1 MIFTFHTISDRIITV
16 KKLQSPSEVPDK
28 INILYK
34 EVPMNNTRPIF
45 NTTDDSNFKDTIF
58 SDVQKILSD
67 TILSTEKESKDKYE
81 TKAKLI
87 EKATDMSTQEK
98 LTALDKNYACRNL
111 EAWQNILYF
120 AAISVGALGL
130 FIGNPVTTKNVRKL
144 LVS

>member
-1 MIFTFHTISDRIITV
+1 MISTFHTISDRIITV
-16 KKLQSPSEVPDK
+16 KKLQSTSEVPDK

-98 LTALDKNYACRNL
+98 LTALDKNYTCRNL
-111 EAWQNILYF
+111 EAWQNILCF

-130 FIGNPVTTKNVRKL
+130 FMGNSVTTKNVRKL
-144 LVS
+144 LIS

>member
-1 MIFTFHTISDRIITV
+1 
-16 KKLQSPSEVPDK
+16 
-28 INILYK
+28 
-34 EVPMNNTRPIF
+34 MNNTRPIF

-81 TKAKLI
+81 AKAKLI

-98 LTALDKNYACRNL
+98 LTALDKNYTCRNL
-111 EAWQNILYF
+111 EAWQNILCF

-130 FIGNPVTTKNVRKL
+130 FMGNPVTTKNVRKL

>member
-1 MIFTFHTISDRIITV
+1 
-16 KKLQSPSEVPDK
+16 
-28 INILYK
+28 
-34 EVPMNNTRPIF
+34 MNNTHPIF
-45 NTTDDSNFKDTIF
+45 YTTDDSNFKGTIF
-58 SDVQKILSD
+58 SDLQKILSD

-111 EAWQNILYF
+111 EAWQNILCF

-130 FIGNPVTTKNVRKL
+130 FMGNPVTPKNVRKL